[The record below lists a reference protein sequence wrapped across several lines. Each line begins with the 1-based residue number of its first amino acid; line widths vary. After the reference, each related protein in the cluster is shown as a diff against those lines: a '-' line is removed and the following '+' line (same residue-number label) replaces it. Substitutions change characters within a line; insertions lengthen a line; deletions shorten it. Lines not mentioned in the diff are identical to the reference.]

1 MAINKIALDGTT
13 LIDLSTDT
21 VASSDDI
28 VQGKVGHLNDGTV
41 VTGTA
46 SSGGGTDGVFYPMNM
61 AESVT
66 PTITMKTVN
75 EATMIDISGTN
86 YINSGIFYT
95 PGSGTNKVFYCD
107 FGKTLT
113 SAIILATKNA
123 SSNRFRF
130 AFFNSDPSTFTTDT
144 TGIGYYPTD
153 SNDVTP
159 AGTQQLMQLTSPYA
173 ARYMVVGVSNDNMST
188 PAPTVVWVE
197 I

>member
-1 MAINKIALDGTT
+1 MPNTHSNITDLFEDIADAIREQDETADPIVA
-13 LIDLSTDT
+13 DT
-21 VASSDDI
+21 FPARIRAIPS
-28 VQGKVGHLNDGTV
+28 G
-41 VTGTA
+41 
-46 SSGGGTDGVFYPMNM
+46 GGGTDGQFFPMNM
-61 AESVT
+61 AESVI

-86 YINSGIFYT
+86 YINSGVFYT

-113 SAIILATKNA
+113 SAFILATKNA